1 RRHLCIGQNGS
12 QAGRRSGKI
21 RDAARGHQ
29 HRYAWPAG
37 EEISRASGCSRTG
50 DRLVI
55 FAVLPVKSPQNAK
68 QRLSGFLSA
77 GQRETLARILYKQT
91 LASLCQA
98 NGIDRV
104 AVVTSDS
111 EVAEHAR
118 RSGTLVF
125 DENEQVSHSV
135 SADAACLR
143 AIQLGATTV
152 LLVPIAVPLVTPA
165 DFSRLAAAARPARPA
180 GPKAGSQARLIVV
193 PSADGTGT
201 NALARTPPDVIESR
215 FGPGSCRAHLDQ
227 ALSKN
232 IHSEILPLP
241 GLMFDIDTP
250 EDVAELLASSHD
262 SDAAIFLRTVCASK

>member
-1 RRHLCIGQNGS
+1 
-12 QAGRRSGKI
+12 
-21 RDAARGHQ
+21 
-29 HRYAWPAG
+29 
-37 EEISRASGCSRTG
+37 
-50 DRLVI
+50 VI

-77 GQRETLARILYKQT
+77 AQRETLAWILYKQT
-91 LASLCQA
+91 LAALCRA

-111 EVAEHAR
+111 DVAEHAR

-125 DENEQVSHSV
+125 DENEQLSHSV

-143 AIQLGATTV
+143 AIKLGATTV
-152 LLVPIAVPLVTPA
+152 LLVPIDVPLVTPA
-165 DFSRLAAAARPARPA
+165 DFSQLAAAARP
-180 GPKAGSQARLIVV
+180 GLIVV

-227 ALSKN
+227 ARSKSV
-232 IHSEILPLP
+232 HAEVLHLR

-262 SDAAIFLRTVCASK
+262 SDVAAFLRTVCASK